1 MTSSIVRRLGQSARR
16 RPMRNSFRIW
26 VVAGAAGA
34 AVFAGACLYAAD
46 DDDEGDAAEVRK
58 LAAEALEKSVARG
71 KELFNSKDLG
81 KKTCVECHEN
91 PDKPQFNLVT
101 RSFGYPA
108 YSVKKRSV
116 VSLGQKI
123 NEMLTAKSRGKEMA
137 LGSADLVAL
146 EAYVMSLKK
155 GAK

>member
-1 MTSSIVRRLGQSARR
+1 
-16 RPMRNSFRIW
+16 MRNSFRKCV
-26 VVAGAAGA
+26 VVALAAAATAFVGAS
-34 AVFAGACLYAAD
+34 LYAAD
-46 DDDEGDAAEVRK
+46 EDDQEDDAAANKKVA
-58 LAAEALEKSVARG
+58 LEALEKSVSRG
-71 KELFNSKDLG
+71 KELFKSKDLG
-81 KKTCVECHEN
+81 KKTCSECHEN

-101 RSFGYPA
+101 RPFAYPA
-108 YSVKKRSV
+108 YSIKKRSV

-155 GAK
+155 DGK